1 MFARLAIAAV
11 VALVFWAI
19 LARPSESAAPE
30 LRYVVQPGD
39 TLWTVAASHYAG
51 DTRKAVWRIRDRNG
65 LESTV
70 LVPGR
75 PLVLPRA

>member
-1 MFARLAIAAV
+1 MAAL

-30 LRYVVQPGD
+30 QTYVVRSGD
-39 TLWTVAASHYAG
+39 TLWTVAATHYAG
-51 DTRKAVWRIRDRNG
+51 DTRKAVWLIRERNG
-65 LESTV
+65 LDAPT

-75 PLVLPRA
+75 RIVLPRA